1 MKLKKI
7 LMLVLGLLVV
17 SALIVP
23 VSAGSL
29 DAYFSS
35 GGEKDYRFVS
45 GNEN

>member
-1 MKLKKI
+1 
-7 LMLVLGLLVV
+7 MLVFRLVSCV
-17 SALIVP
+17 RINRTSFRR
-23 VSAGSL
+23 SL